1 MESKNS
7 NQIKNVYSKYSNE
20 NRFVYHESFPIVAP
34 ENSRL
39 LFNISGGVIYQDEL
53 LDKKE
58 AIDSQVSSIQ
68 KCLRTDTMDNI
79 GLSGRHHLLF
89 EMIGHFMFYNYKEY
103 KCKEEFIRF
112 AYNFLI
118 KEIGLDK
125 NRIYATVHPNDD
137 VTKEIWNK
145 LDNKNIILSEKNT
158 FVSPYADKSSLR
170 TEILWKMNEEKMIE
184 LWNLVFTQFD
194 SKQVFE
200 NPSELI
206 AADSGASLERIV
218 TAYENK
224 TNNYDNSMWY
234 DFIQDIKKSGK
245 PMSEEKSRRI
255 ADFTN
260 TVSGLINEGI
270 RPGKKVQPYMLRKM
284 LRIFFEMCDEYEI
297 NIEDILQ
304 AYVSYN
310 NLIITPQE
318 LSNVVSE
325 ERKLYL
331 DAIKNGL
338 KQAKKMIEKKG
349 IADFDVA
356 YFKSTFGLPE
366 KYARELLENNK
377 KLIKGAVM
385 K

>member
-1 MESKNS
+1 
-7 NQIKNVYSKYSNE
+7 
-20 NRFVYHESFPIVAP
+20 
-34 ENSRL
+34 
-39 LFNISGGVIYQDEL
+39 
-53 LDKKE
+53 
-58 AIDSQVSSIQ
+58 
-68 KCLRTDTMDNI
+68 
-79 GLSGRHHLLF
+79 
-89 EMIGHFMFYNYKEY
+89 
-103 KCKEEFIRF
+103 
-112 AYNFLI
+112 
-118 KEIGLDK
+118 
-125 NRIYATVHPNDD
+125 
-137 VTKEIWNK
+137 
-145 LDNKNIILSEKNT
+145 
-158 FVSPYADKSSLR
+158 
-170 TEILWKMNEEKMIE
+170 
-184 LWNLVFTQFD
+184 
-194 SKQVFE
+194 
-200 NPSELI
+200 
-206 AADSGASLERIV
+206 
-218 TAYENK
+218 
-224 TNNYDNSMWY
+224 MWY